1 MELGLGGLVILA
13 LDVWAILQIVGSG
26 IEDIK
31 KVVSIVVII
40 ALPLLGLIIWYF
52 ADPKKSR
59 VATSLQGEVRRAFT
73 SKTP

>member
-1 MELGLGGLVILA
+1 MELGLGSLVILA

-31 KVVSIVVII
+31 KADWIVVII

-52 ADPKKSR
+52 AGPKKSR
-59 VATSLQGEVRRAFT
+59 VATSLQG
-73 SKTP
+73 